1 MNFERVPPVPSAQ
14 ELLDV
19 AFRRAREHAQSEKRM
34 GTLVEIIRQKEAVKF
49 DVMHDR
55 LVSTLDK
62 TMHSLPETM
71 KLPPFY
77 QQLME
82 ITLDVP
88 QFKKSCGALNWAIQK
103 LKAFHSVYSRKL
115 HQARNQQILS
125 QVSKEGYGRIASIIK
140 QIKGN
145 LAYLEQCRRILKS
158 YPDVKEMFTVC
169 IYGFPNV
176 GKTTL
181 LNRLTGRTA
190 EVASYAFTTKSINA
204 GYFTVDG
211 KMIQVLDVPGTLARP
226 EKMNNIEKQ
235 AELVRTDLANVVVY
249 VFDLTETS
257 GYTTEKQEE
266 LFKRLGSEKPVLVYV
281 SKTDLTENKVMKGFK
296 QEYYSVD
303 ELKEKIVEMVK

>member
-181 LNRLTGRTA
+181 LNRLTGTTA